1 MKKSK
6 GSALA
11 LLPLLI
17 FMGVYLGGGII
28 LNDFYAMSVLVP
40 GLIAAVVALF
50 MNRKKGFEKSLETFC
65 KGAGHSDIILMVFI
79 FILAGVFAQVAKSMG
94 AVEATV
100 NLGLTVIP
108 SNILVAGIFV
118 IAAFIAIS
126 LGTSMGTIAAVAPI
140 AVEIAAKTGLATP
153 LIVGAVVGGAMFGDN
168 LSMISDTTIAA
179 TKTQGCEMRDKFKTN
194 FKVVLPAAILA
205 IIIYV
210 ILGSGAQVASASYDF
225 NLIKVIPYVGILIA
239 ALLGVNVIMVLT
251 GGIVL
256 ASGIGFLTNSLTINT
271 LLDSVSTGIAG
282 MSEII
287 IISLLIGGIVSVV
300 KENGGI
306 DFVLNL
312 ITSKIKTKT
321 GAELGIGAL
330 VGVVDACTANNTI
343 AIVTVGP
350 IAKNISNKYGLES
363 TRIAGILDM
372 CSCAMQGIIPYGA
385 QLLSAAAIASVSP
398 IQIMQYLFYPYLMGI
413 CAIAFIIVFKSSKAK
428 NSKLEKE
435 LA

>member
-1 MKKSK
+1 
-6 GSALA
+6 
-11 LLPLLI
+11 
-17 FMGVYLGGGII
+17 
-28 LNDFYAMSVLVP
+28 
-40 GLIAAVVALF
+40 
-50 MNRKKGFEKSLETFC
+50 
-65 KGAGHSDIILMVFI
+65 MVFI
-79 FILAGVFAQVAKSMG
+79 FILAGIFAQVAKSMG

-118 IAAFIAIS
+118 ISAFIAIS

-179 TKTQGCEMRDKFKTN
+179 TKTQGCEMKDKFKTN
-194 FKVVLPAAILA
+194 FKVVLPAAIIA
-205 IIIYV
+205 IIVYIV
-210 ILGSGAQVASASYDF
+210 LGNGAQVASASYDY
-225 NLIKVIPYVGILIA
+225 NLIKVIPYLGILVA

-256 ASGIGFLTNSLTINT
+256 ASGIGFLTNSLTVNT
-271 LLDSVSTGIAG
+271 FLDSVSSGISG
-282 MSEII
+282 MSETII
-287 IISLLIGGIVSVV
+287 IALLIGGIVNVV

-306 DFVLNL
+306 DFILNL
-312 ITSKIKTKT
+312 ITSRIKTKT

-330 VGVVDACTANNTI
+330 VGIVDACTANNTI

-372 CSCAMQGIIPYGA
+372 FSCAMQGVIPYGA

-398 IQIMQYLFYPYLMGI
+398 IEIMKYLFYPYLMGI
-413 CAIAFIIVFKSSKAK
+413 CAVIFITVFKSRSKASVLK
-428 NSKLEKE
+428 KE

>member
-6 GSALA
+6 GNALA
-11 LLPLLI
+11 LLPLFL
-17 FMGVYLGGGII
+17 FMAIYLGGGIL

-40 GLIAAVVALF
+40 GVIAAVVAIF
-50 MNRKKGFEKSLETFC
+50 MNRKQGFNKSLETFC

-79 FILAGVFAQVAKSMG
+79 FILAGIFAQVAKSMG

-118 IAAFIAIS
+118 ISAFIAIS

-140 AVEIAAKTGLATP
+140 AVEISAKTGLATP

-194 FKVVLPAAILA
+194 FKVVLPAAIVA
-205 IIIYV
+205 IIVYIV
-210 ILGSGAQVASASYDF
+210 LGSGAQVASATYDY
-225 NLIKVIPYVGILIA
+225 NLIKVIPYLGILVA

-256 ASGIGFLTNSLTINT
+256 ASGIGFLTNSLTINA
-271 LLDSVSTGIAG
+271 LLDSVSSGILG

-287 IISLLIGGIVSVV
+287 IISILIGGIVNIV

-312 ITSKIKTKT
+312 ITSRIKTKT

-330 VGVVDACTANNTI
+330 VGIVDACTANNTI

-363 TRIAGILDM
+363 TRVAGILDM
-372 CSCAMQGIIPYGA
+372 FSCAMQGVIPYGA

-398 IQIMQYLFYPYLMGI
+398 IEIMKYLFYPYLMGI
-413 CAIAFIIVFKSSKAK
+413 CAMVFIVVFKSRNKASALK
-428 NSKLEKE
+428 KE

>member
-6 GSALA
+6 ENALA
-11 LLPLLI
+11 LLPLLV

-28 LNDFYAMSVLVP
+28 LKDFYAMSVLVP

-140 AVEIAAKTGLATP
+140 AVEISTKTGLAAP

-194 FKVVLPAAILA
+194 FKVVLPAAIVA
-205 IIIYV
+205 IVIYI
-210 ILGSGAQVASASYDF
+210 ILGSGAQITSASYDF
-225 NLIKVIPYVGILIA
+225 NLIKVIPYIGILIA

-251 GGIVL
+251 GGIIL
-256 ASGIGFLTNSLTINT
+256 ASGIGFLTNYLTINS

-287 IISLLIGGIVSVV
+287 IISLLIGGIVNVV

-330 VGVVDACTANNTI
+330 VGIVDACTANNTI

-350 IAKNISNKYGLES
+350 IAKNISNKYSLES

-372 CSCAMQGIIPYGA
+372 CSCAMQGVIPYGA

-398 IQIMQYLFYPYLMGI
+398 IEIMKYLFYPYLMGI
-413 CAIAFIIVFKSSKAK
+413 CVIIFITIFKSSRIKV
-428 NSKLEKE
+428 NKLEKE